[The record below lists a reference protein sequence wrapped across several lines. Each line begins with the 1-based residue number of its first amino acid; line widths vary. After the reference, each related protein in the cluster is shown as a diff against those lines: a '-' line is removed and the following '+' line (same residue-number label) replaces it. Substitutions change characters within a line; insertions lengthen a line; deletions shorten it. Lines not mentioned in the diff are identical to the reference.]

1 MKYYIG
7 LDNGGTTTKAAL
19 YTADGGEIG
28 VASADTQTE
37 SLRPD
42 YAERDMEA
50 MWEANCG
57 VIRDLLQ
64 KTGVSGNDIRG
75 LAICGHGKGLYLWG
89 KDGKPARKG
98 IGSTDNRA
106 WEYPLKWE
114 KDGTA
119 EKVFG
124 ISCQHI
130 MPCQPVS
137 LLAWLKDNEPE
148 TLENVRWIFSCKDY
162 IRFRFTGEAYG
173 EYSDY
178 SGSNLLNLYS
188 RDYDVELM
196 RFFGL
201 EDFMYALPPLKGAAE
216 VCGLISEE
224 AAAKTGLKAGTPV
237 AGGLFDIDA
246 CALAAGITDET
257 NICMIAGTWS
267 INEYIRKTPVTDGTA
282 FMNSLFAI
290 KEYYL
295 VEECSPTSAGN
306 QEWILKTLCPELLTQ
321 ASGKG
326 ENAYDEIN
334 RQISAIPAGEFC
346 PIFLPFIL
354 GTNVHPN
361 AKGCFIGIGA
371 NHTRGHIL
379 RAVYEGVCF
388 SHKYHLDK
396 LLKTRKDMPKG
407 IRLSGGVIK
416 SEVWTQ
422 MFADVMD
429 LPVETVSAREAGA
442 LGSAMCAAVAA
453 GDQPSVESAANAMTR
468 VSARVLPNPDN
479 SETYRKKYALYLK
492 AIERLDSLWDDVQQM
507 Q

>member
-19 YTADGGEIG
+19 YTVNGEEVG

-37 SLRPD
+37 SLHPD

-50 MWEANCG
+50 MWEANCR
-57 VIRDLLQ
+57 VIRSLLQ
-64 KTGVSGNDIRG
+64 KTGVSSEDIRS

-89 KDGKPARKG
+89 KDNKPVRKG

-106 WEYPLKWE
+106 WEYPQKWE
-114 KDGTA
+114 KDGTT
-119 EKVFG
+119 EKVFAL
-124 ISCQHI
+124 SCQHI

-137 LLAWLKDNEPE
+137 LLAWLKDYEPE
-148 TLENVRWIFSCKDY
+148 SLKEVQWIFSCKDY
-162 IRFRFTGEAYG
+162 IRFRLTGEAFA

-178 SGSNLLNLYS
+178 SGSNLLNLHT
-188 RDYDVELM
+188 RNYDRNLM
-196 RFFGL
+196 ALFGL
-201 EDFMYALPPLKGAAE
+201 EELMDALPPLKSAAE
-216 VCGLISEE
+216 VCGTISAE
-224 AAAKTGLKAGTPV
+224 AAAKTGLLAGTPV

-246 CALAAGITDET
+246 CALAVGITDDT

-282 FMNSLFAI
+282 FMNSLFAM

-295 VEECSPTSAGN
+295 IEECSPTSAGN
-306 QEWILKTLCPELLTQ
+306 QEWFLKTICPELLSQ
-321 ASGKG
+321 AADKG

-334 RQISAIPAGEFC
+334 RQISAIPASEFC
-346 PIFLPFIL
+346 PVFLPFIL

-371 NHTRGHIL
+371 NHTRAHIL

-396 LLKTRKDMPKG
+396 LLKTRDSMPKG
-407 IRLSGGVIK
+407 IRLSGGVAK
-416 SEVWTQ
+416 SAVWTQ
-422 MFADVMD
+422 MFADVMN
-429 LPVETVSAREAGA
+429 LPVETVSAKEAGT
-442 LGSAMCAAVAA
+442 LGCAICAAVAS
-453 GDQPSVESAANAMTR
+453 GDHPSLESAIHAMTHI
-468 VSARVLPNPDN
+468 SAKVLPNP
-479 SETYRKKYALYLK
+479 EYTEAYLKKYALYLK
-492 AIERLDSLWDDVQQM
+492 TIESLDGIWNDVQQM